1 MPTRTPR
8 GLARRER
15 LVEATALLVAERGYH
30 QVGVDEIGAA
40 AGVSGAAIYR
50 HFAGKQELLV
60 AVIERAVDALMG
72 KARDII
78 ESSATPIE
86 ALDRLVR
93 AHVDFAMSE
102 TALIT
107 VYDQESH
114 SLDDVPR
121 RRLRRQQRAYT
132 ELWIDVLERVAPESR
147 AALSVAVHAVFGLL
161 NSVADHHRQLDDE
174 ACATKLHDMAR
185 MAIEGAIR
193 GLGTD
198 GQTGGDLG
206 PYLDHPHRPRL
217 GT

>member
-1 MPTRTPR
+1 VPTRTPR

-15 LVEATALLVAERGYH
+15 LVEATASLVAERGYH

-50 HFAGKQELLV
+50 HFAGKQDLLV

-72 KARDII
+72 KALAIVD
-78 ESSATPIE
+78 ESTSPAE

-93 AHVDFAMSE
+93 AHVDFAMRE

-114 SLDDVPR
+114 SLDDAPR

-132 ELWIDVLERVAPESR
+132 ELWIDALERVAPGQSR
-147 AALSVAVHAVFGLL
+147 AALSVSVHAVFGLL

-174 ACATKLHDMAR
+174 SCATMLYAMATR
-185 MAIEGAIR
+185 AIEGAIR
-193 GLGTD
+193 PK
-198 GQTGGDLG
+198 G
-206 PYLDHPHRPRL
+206 PIGPVEV
-217 GT
+217 T

>member
-15 LVEATALLVAERGYH
+15 LVEATAALVAERGYH

-50 HFAGKQELLV
+50 HFAGKQDLLV

-72 KARDII
+72 KARAIVD
-78 ESSATPIE
+78 ESTSSTE
-86 ALDRLVR
+86 ALEGLVR

-114 SLDDVPR
+114 NLDEAPR

-132 ELWIDVLERVAPESR
+132 ELWIDVLARVAPCESR
-147 AALSVAVHAVFGLL
+147 AALSVSVHAVFGLL
-161 NSVADHHRQLDDE
+161 NSVADHRRQLGDE
-174 ACATKLHDMAR
+174 ACAALLYEMAR
-185 MAIEGAIR
+185 TAIEGAIR
-193 GLGTD
+193 PKAPLGA
-198 GQTGGDLG
+198 
-206 PYLDHPHRPRL
+206 RK
-217 GT
+217 

>member
-15 LVEATALLVAERGYH
+15 LVEATASLVAVRGYH

-50 HFAGKQELLV
+50 HFAGKQDLLV

-72 KARDII
+72 KARAIVA
-78 ESSATPIE
+78 SSASPE
-86 ALDRLVR
+86 AALNQLVR
-93 AHVDFAMSE
+93 AHVDFAMGE

-114 SLDDVPR
+114 NLADLPR

-132 ELWIDVLERVAPESR
+132 ELWIDVLERVAVGEPR
-147 AALSVAVHAVFGLL
+147 AALSVTVHAVFGLI

-174 ACATKLHDMAR
+174 TTSAKLYDMAR
-185 MAIEGAIR
+185 RA
-193 GLGTD
+193 LG
-198 GQTGGDLG
+198 
-206 PYLDHPHRPRL
+206 
-217 GT
+217 GTVTAP

>member
-1 MPTRTPR
+1 V
-8 GLARRER
+8 A
-15 LVEATALLVAERGYH
+15 ATASLVAERGYH

-50 HFAGKQELLV
+50 HFAGKQDLLV

-72 KARDII
+72 KARTIVS
-78 ESSATPIE
+78 ESTSPSE

-114 SLDDVPR
+114 NLDDTPR

-132 ELWIDVLERVAPESR
+132 ELWIDVLQRVAPHESR
-147 AALSVAVHAVFGLL
+147 AALSVAVHGVFGLL
-161 NSVADHHRQLDDE
+161 NSVADHHRRLGDE
-174 ACATKLHDMAR
+174 ACAALLYEMAR
-185 MAIEGAIR
+185 RSIEGLIR
-193 GLGTD
+193 PKGPMGALVGT
-198 GQTGGDLG
+198 
-206 PYLDHPHRPRL
+206 
-217 GT
+217 